1 MSIVEADRPVQQTL
15 RRLRYNRK
23 MQISRRLNDHF
34 TPHHYDLSLSI
45 DRPQRSFKG
54 TVTIHGTAVTE
65 GSLWLHAHDLVI
77 ESCHV
82 DGHAVSYEIG
92 ENDELELKSE
102 AATGSDH
109 IAVIGFSGTITDQMH
124 GMYPCYFEHDGVKK
138 ELIATQFESHH
149 AREVFPCVDEP
160 AAKATFDVT
169 LTTETGVTVLGNMPV
184 KSQSTENDRLVTA
197 FDRTPKMSSYLLAWV
212 YGDMIKKTATTK
224 SGVEVNVWA
233 TVAQPETSL
242 DFALDI
248 ATRTVDFFDEYF
260 GTPYPLPK
268 CDHVALPDFSSGAME
283 NWGLI
288 TYREVALLAEPGKTS
303 VSSKHRI
310 AAVIA
315 HELSHQWFGNL
326 VTMNWWNNLWLNESF
341 ANLMEYIAID
351 ALEPSW
357 NVWFDFAAY
366 ETVSSLRRDAT
377 DGVQAVQVDVNHP
390 DEISTLFDPA
400 IVYAKGSR
408 LLRMLEQYVG
418 PDAFRDGLREYFV
431 THAYSNTSE
440 ADLWQ
445 ALSASSGKDI
455 ATLMT
460 PWITQPG
467 YPVVHVKNGG
477 LEQEQFF
484 IGDYD
489 ESERLWPVPLS
500 ANDSGIPELLDT
512 KEVPIAVDVT
522 TRLNVNDSAHFIS
535 HYEAQ
540 TVEAILND
548 VKNGTVEPVNRLQ
561 FLHEQT
567 LLARGRLITS
577 ADLLPAIDA
586 YANETTESVWDIMA
600 LAVGE
605 LKKFVEADAS
615 AEPALR
621 AFSRNLAQAQFA
633 RLGWDS
639 VDGEPESDTKLR
651 ATIIGM
657 MVYGEDPAVLAHAAD
672 LADGDVS
679 TINPELRSLVLGAA
693 VRHASSD
700 TLFTQLL
707 DLHASTQSAE
717 LQQDIAAGLTS
728 TKNDEQIHRLLG
740 ILKDQTKIRSQD
752 VARWFVYLIR
762 NRYSRDATWKWLQDN
777 WSWIETTFGG
787 DKSYDDYPRYAATG
801 LSTREKLDEYV
812 AFFTPLREQKSL
824 TRVIDMGIREISA
837 RVDLIEADREAVR
850 LALLERQ

>member
-1 MSIVEADRPVQQTL
+1 MKT
-15 RRLRYNRK
+15 
-23 MQISRRLNDHF
+23 SRRLNDLF
-34 TPHHYDLSLSI
+34 SPQHYDLSLTI
-45 DRPQRSFKG
+45 DRPQRRFNG
-54 TVTIHGTAVTE
+54 TVTIKGTSITD
-65 GSLWLHAHDLVI
+65 GSLWLHAHALTI

-82 DGHAVSYEIG
+82 DGHEVAFEAG
-92 ENDELELKSE
+92 ENDELELKFE
-102 AATGSDH
+102 AVADSQH
-109 IAVIGFSGTITDQMH
+109 VAVIGFSGTITDQMH
-124 GMYPCYFEHDGVKK
+124 GMYPCYFEHDGTKK

-160 AAKATFDVT
+160 AAKATFDVI

-184 KSQSTENDRLVTA
+184 KSQSTENERLVTA
-197 FDRTPKMSSYLLAWV
+197 FERTPKMSSYLLAWV

-224 SGVEVNVWA
+224 SGVEVNVWT
-233 TVAQPETSL
+233 TVAQPAASL

-248 ATRTVDFFDEYF
+248 ATRTADFFDDYF

-341 ANLMEYIAID
+341 ANLMEYIALD

-366 ETVSSLRRDAT
+366 ETVASLRRDAT

-418 PDAFRDGLREYFV
+418 PAAFRDGLRHYFAS
-431 THAYSNTSE
+431 HAYGNTSE
-440 ADLWQ
+440 TDLWH

-455 ATLMT
+455 ARLMT

-467 YPVVHVKNGG
+467 YPVVHVDSDG
-477 LEQEQFF
+477 LRQEQFF
-484 IGDYD
+484 IGDHA
-489 ESERLWPVPLS
+489 ESDRVWPIPLG
-500 ANDSGIPELLDT
+500 ADNGDLPELLDT
-512 KEVPIAVDVT
+512 RKTSVAIDAS
-522 TRLNVNDSAHFIS
+522 TRLNVNDSAHYITRYPA
-535 HYEAQ
+535 H
-540 TVEAILND
+540 TVEGILKD
-548 VKNGTVEPVNRLQ
+548 VRAGKVDPVGRLQ

-567 LLARGRLITS
+567 LLARGRFVTS
-577 ADLLPAIDA
+577 ADLIPTIDA
-586 YANETTESVWDIMA
+586 YGNETTESVWDIMA

-605 LKKFVEADAS
+605 LKKFVEADAT

-621 AFSRNLAQAQFA
+621 QFSRDLAASQFA
-633 RLGWDS
+633 RLGWDM
-639 VDGEPESDTKLR
+639 VNGESESDTKLR
-651 ATIIGM
+651 ATIVGM
-657 MVYGEDPAVLAHAAD
+657 MIYGEDQAVLTHAAK
-672 LADGDVS
+672 LANGDILS
-679 TINPELRSLVLGAA
+679 INPELRSLALGAA
-693 VRHASSD
+693 VRHSSDD
-700 TLFTQLL
+700 TLFDRLL
-707 DLHASTQSAE
+707 DLHANTQSAE

-728 TKNDEQIHRLLG
+728 TKDDAQIQRLLG
-740 ILKDQTKIRSQD
+740 MLKDQTKVRSQD

-762 NRYSRDATWKWLQDN
+762 NRYSRDAAWQWLQEN
-777 WSWIETTFGG
+777 WTWIETTFGG

-801 LSTREKLDEYV
+801 LSTRDKLDEYV
-812 AFFTPLREQKSL
+812 AFFTPMRNQKSL
-824 TRVIDMGIREISA
+824 TRVIDMGIREINA
-837 RVDLIEADREAVR
+837 RVDLIEADRDEVR
-850 LALLERQ
+850 KSLLERQ